1 MQDVLLM
8 KEGTTA
14 LVVLNRPLALN
25 ALNTSLGKQLTDAL
39 EDLEMAK
46 EIKAV
51 VITGEGK
58 PFSAGGDVKE
68 FHQQEDRRRYIL
80 EITSLLHRCIIS
92 IRKMPKPVIA
102 AVNGVASGA
111 GMSLVLAC
119 DLAIA
124 DEKARLNMAYI
135 KIAASPDG
143 GGSLT
148 LARTLG
154 LKKASELIFS
164 GRMVNPQEALD
175 LGLINE
181 IAPSGKA
188 LERALELA
196 QGLSEGPPLAI
207 AASKVL
213 INKAFF
219 HDLEAHLET
228 ERRSIAHLGTTGDFQ
243 EGLDAFFQKRPPKF
257 KGS

>member
-14 LVVLNRPLALN
+14 LVVLNRPSALN
-25 ALNTSLGKQLTDAL
+25 ALNTSLGRQLTDTL
-39 EDLEMAK
+39 EGLETAK

-68 FHQQEDRRRYIL
+68 FYQQEDRRRYIL

-92 IRKMPKPVIA
+92 IRRMPKPVIA

-119 DLAIA
+119 DLAVA
-124 DEKARLNMAYI
+124 DENARLNMAYI
-135 KIAASPDG
+135 KIGASPDG

-148 LARTLG
+148 LTRTLG

-164 GRMVNPQEALD
+164 GRMVNAQEALD

-196 QGLSEGPPLAI
+196 QGLSQGPPLAM

-219 HDLEAHLET
+219 HDLEAHLEA